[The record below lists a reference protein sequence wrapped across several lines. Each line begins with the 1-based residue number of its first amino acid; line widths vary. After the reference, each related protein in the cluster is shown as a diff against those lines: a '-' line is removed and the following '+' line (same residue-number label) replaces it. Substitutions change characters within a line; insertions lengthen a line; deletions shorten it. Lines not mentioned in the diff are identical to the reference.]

1 MLLLLMQ
8 NLDMAWGDGSVTPPP
23 ASGAHQGGTMGRL
36 GGMMVRS

>member
-8 NLDMAWGDGSVTPPP
+8 NLDMAWGADGETPP

>member
-8 NLDMAWGDGSVTPPP
+8 NLDMAWGDGSVTPP
-23 ASGAHQGGTMGRL
+23 ASGTHQGGTMGRL